1 MDQFDLSSQYKEERM
16 KAIGKEVSK
25 GEYDLYLFQELWIEE
40 DYNMINANKPEEFH
54 ITKFLD
60 FNEPSSKCGIQYCIH
75 LCKFLNTWYKIK
87 YRFTMKMNNG

>member
-1 MDQFDLSSQYKEERM
+1 M

-60 FNEPSSKCGIQYCIH
+60 EALGFFS
-75 LCKFLNTWYKIK
+75 
-87 YRFTMKMNNG
+87 